1 MSLIRNIA
9 EKTYNSLG
17 WKTNRKLLVITSDDW
32 GSVRIESVEARDKLK
47 DAGFEMDGNRFN
59 KFDSL
64 ESNEDLQQLFTSL
77 RKFKDFKGNHPVI
90 TALTNV
96 ANPDFDKIR
105 EHDFSEYFYEPLS
118 QTLKRYPNHDKVLDL
133 YKQGIAENLFI
144 PEFHGREH
152 VHILRWMKALQSGDQ
167 NTRFAFDQKFN
178 ALDRA
183 QLPKNSKGFTAA
195 FDLDKKDDIIDQNQ
209 TVASGLELFEK
220 LFGYRATLFTAPS
233 LLYNVA
239 VENQLAKE
247 GIKVID
253 VAKMQKMP
261 LGNDTF
267 KSRLNYFGKKNRFGQ
282 HYITRN
288 AVFEPNL
295 TTTESAINSCLKEI
309 SNAFKNRQ
317 PVIISNHRA
326 AFVGS
331 IDSSNRT
338 SGLKA
343 IEVLFTKILEKWPEV
358 EFISAAQLNT
368 IMQND
373 K

>member
-1 MSLIRNIA
+1 MILIKKIA
-9 EKTYNSLG
+9 EKTYNLLG
-17 WKTNRKLLVITSDDW
+17 WKTNRKLLIITSDDW
-32 GSVRIESVEARDKLK
+32 GSVRIESVEARNKLK

-64 ESNEDLQQLFTSL
+64 ESNEDLKQLFNSL

-195 FDLDKKDDIIDQNQ
+195 FDLDKTEEIINQNEI
-209 TVASGLELFEK
+209 VSSGLVLFEK

-239 VENQLAKE
+239 LESQLVQDE
-247 GIKVID
+247 IKLID
-253 VAKMQKMP
+253 VAKIQKMP
-261 LGNDTF
+261 SGNGKY
-267 KSRLNYFGKKNRFGQ
+267 KSRLNYFGKKNRFKQ
-282 HYITRN
+282 LYITRN

-295 TTTESAINSCLKEI
+295 TTPDKAVDSCLNDI
-309 SNAFKNRQ
+309 SKAFEAKK
-317 PVIISNHRA
+317 PVVISNHRA

-331 IDSSNRT
+331 IDSTNREK
-338 SGLKA
+338 GLQA
-343 IEVLFTKILEKWPEV
+343 LEKLLSEITVKWPDV
-358 EFISAAQLNT
+358 EFISAYELNG
-368 IMQND
+368 IMRNEH
-373 K
+373 